1 MDPQSLTP
9 PINFVSDFQSLH
21 VSISEDKSGEKTRGM
36 LEYLKQAEL
45 RSREMELR
53 TQDYEQKK
61 FARLL
66 HEAFGASSRI
76 VSTAW
81 QKAHGADLVV

>member
-1 MDPQSLTP
+1 MDPQNLAP
-9 PINFVSDFQSLH
+9 PINFVGDFQSLH
-21 VSISEDKSGEKTRGM
+21 VSIVEDKAGDKTRSM

-45 RSREMELR
+45 RTREMELR
-53 TQDYEQKK
+53 TQDYEQKQ

-66 HEAFGASSRI
+66 HEAFGASTRI
-76 VSTAW
+76 VSAAW